1 MNNFNCYYKSETQQS
16 ILKKILEE
24 MITNRL
30 MNERMLNQIS
40 SLRTE
45 VATLTSQMVPVMSNI
60 PDKTFLDQFPFSSK
74 MSVLECES
82 KLNTDSDINDKFVS
96 RY

>member
-1 MNNFNCYYKSETQQS
+1 
-16 ILKKILEE
+16 

-45 VATLTSQMVPVMSNI
+45 VSTLTSQMVPVLSNI
-60 PDKTFLDQFPFSSK
+60 PDKQFIDQFPFTSK
-74 MSVLECES
+74 VSVLEFEN
-82 KLNTDSDINDKFVS
+82 KLNSDSDINEKFVS
-96 RY
+96 T

>member
-1 MNNFNCYYKSETQQS
+1 
-16 ILKKILEE
+16 

-45 VATLTSQMVPVMSNI
+45 VATLTSQMVPILSNI
-60 PDKTFLDQFPFSSK
+60 PDKKFLDQFPLSSI

-82 KLNTDSDINDKFVS
+82 KLNADSDINVKFVS